1 MAKIS
6 TKTFW
11 EKVMNDTELKLLDL
25 VREMLAKQSNQKL
38 KDNNFQ
44 HTGYTQQLE
53 KTIQSLTELKR
64 FH

>member
-1 MAKIS
+1 
-6 TKTFW
+6 
-11 EKVMNDTELKLLDL
+11 MNDTELKLLDL